1 MRIELLFACLF
12 TFLVSAQELPEM
24 KVYMKN
30 SKMEKGFRILK
41 TTFSDSLNFKKK
53 YKDSDYTLDYVLRY
67 YYATAID
74 LSCKENELISMSGQR
89 FPLKSKDPNTIVE
102 EVMELIGNMYYGQR
116 EHKEFSKKYL
126 SLIHISERTRPY

>member
-30 SKMEKGFRILK
+30 SKMEKGFRVLK

-89 FPLKSKDPNTIVE
+89 FPLKSKDPNTMVE
-102 EVMELIGNMYYGQR
+102 EVMELIGNMYYGR
-116 EHKEFSKKYL
+116 KEHKEFSKK
-126 SLIHISERTRPY
+126 